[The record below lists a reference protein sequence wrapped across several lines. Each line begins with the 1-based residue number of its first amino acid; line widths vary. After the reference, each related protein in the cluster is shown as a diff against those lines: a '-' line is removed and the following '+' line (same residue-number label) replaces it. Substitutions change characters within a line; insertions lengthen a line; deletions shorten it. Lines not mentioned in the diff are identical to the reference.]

1 MWSCEPSGGRGG
13 SATRAARRVGE
24 PVRAG
29 GSAGMTTV
37 GVVGLGLLGSAV
49 AARLRA
55 GGHVVVGYDV
65 VAEKVQAL
73 VAVGG
78 RAAPTAE
85 GGAAAA
91 EALLMAR
98 AAGLDPGL
106 VLDVLCRSA
115 ASSRMLEV
123 RGPLIARAEFP
134 PQMKLDLFMKD
145 LHLIQEAARRVGA
158 PLPLTDVAERLYAVA
173 MEAGHGGADLS
184 VVVKAF
190 EGPRRI

>member
-78 RAAPTAE
+78 RAPPTPRAGAGAGGGGGGLPPAPPA
-85 GGAAAA
+85 GGGGG
-91 EALLMAR
+91 LRAR
-98 AAGLDPGL
+98 GPPAAGP
-106 VLDVLCRSA
+106 
-115 ASSRMLEV
+115 
-123 RGPLIARAEFP
+123 
-134 PQMKLDLFMKD
+134 
-145 LHLIQEAARRVGA
+145 
-158 PLPLTDVAERLYAVA
+158 
-173 MEAGHGGADLS
+173 
-184 VVVKAF
+184 
-190 EGPRRI
+190 PRRAPHPVRPHSP

>member
-13 SATRAARRVGE
+13 SATRAARRVCE

-73 VAVGG
+73 VAGG
-78 RAAPTAE
+78 RPAPPTAE
-85 GGAAAA
+85 AAAGAAGAVGVGLPPPSA
-91 EALLMAR
+91 G
-98 AAGLDPGL
+98 AAGVPRAGGPAAAGPPG
-106 VLDVLCRSA
+106 RANIQTSTP
-115 ASSRMLEV
+115 SPPPT
-123 RGPLIARAEFP
+123 GP
-134 PQMKLDLFMKD
+134 
-145 LHLIQEAARRVGA
+145 
-158 PLPLTDVAERLYAVA
+158 
-173 MEAGHGGADLS
+173 
-184 VVVKAF
+184 
-190 EGPRRI
+190 

>member
-65 VAEKVQAL
+65 VAEKGQAL
-73 VAVGG
+73 VAGG
-78 RAAPTAE
+78 G

-91 EALLMAR
+91 
-98 AAGLDPGL
+98 
-106 VLDVLCRSA
+106 
-115 ASSRMLEV
+115 
-123 RGPLIARAEFP
+123 RG
-134 PQMKLDLFMKD
+134 
-145 LHLIQEAARRVGA
+145 VGGGA
-158 PLPLTDVAERLYAVA
+158 
-173 MEAGHGGADLS
+173 EAGG
-184 VVVKAF
+184 V
-190 EGPRRI
+190 RRPAP